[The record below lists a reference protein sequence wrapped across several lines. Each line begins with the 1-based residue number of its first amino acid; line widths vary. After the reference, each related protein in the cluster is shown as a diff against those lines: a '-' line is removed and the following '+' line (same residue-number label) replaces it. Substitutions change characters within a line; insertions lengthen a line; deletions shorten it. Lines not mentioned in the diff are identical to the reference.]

1 MKYVLRRPI
10 SLIAEF
16 LRLESAA
23 GLLLM
28 AAAALALV
36 LANSPAAPVYHAALS
51 VKMGLPDASLSLL
64 HWINDGLMAIFF
76 SAGRAGNQTRTAGG
90 GTVVRQTCGFTRHC
104 RARGHGGACRD
115 LCRLQ
120 LE

>member
-36 LANSPAAPVYHAALS
+36 LANSPAVPVYHAALS
-51 VKMGLPDASLSLL
+51 AKMGLPGASLSLL
-64 HWINDGLMAIFF
+64 HWINDDLMAIFF
-76 SAGRAGNQTRTAGG
+76 CWSGWKSNAN
-90 GTVVRQTCGFTRHC
+90 CW
-104 RARGHGGACRD
+104 
-115 LCRLQ
+115 
-120 LE
+120 

>member
-36 LANSPAAPVYHAALS
+36 LANSPAAPVYHAALAAT
-51 VKMGLPDASLSLL
+51 MGLPGASLSLL
-64 HWINDGLMAIFF
+64 HWINDGLMANFF
-76 SAGRAGNQTRTAGG
+76 CWSGWKSNANCWWGNCRPSN
-90 GTVVRQTCGFTRHC
+90 VRLCPALPRS
-104 RARGHGGACRD
+104 GAWWC
-115 LCRLQ
+115 LP
-120 LE
+120 